1 MKHWYFIED
10 CTSSRSEV
18 YDEILTAGTVTEAFI
33 EAAGKWDALTE
44 ADRNRRDDAYIGYAD
59 TDEDGC
65 VDYDT
70 MTGIYYLRR
79 EKETVYYLLD
89 DQNGYGSEYPFC
101 SDAVETARLLEN
113 WNYSG
118 TDDPLPDCWHE
129 ADCSKIEELGT
140 YDGTTGTS
148 HPGTRETESEE
159 S

>member
-10 CTSSRSEV
+10 CTSSKSEV
-18 YDEILTAGTVTEAFI
+18 YDEILSAETATEAFI
-33 EAAGKWDALTE
+33 EAAGKWDHLAE
-44 ADRNRRDDAYIGYAD
+44 ADRKRRDDAYIGCAD

-70 MTGIYYLRR
+70 MTDIYYFRR
-79 EKETVYYLLD
+79 NKATVYYLLD
-89 DQNGYGSEYPFC
+89 DENGYGSDYPFC
-101 SDAVETARLLEN
+101 SDAVETARLLED

-118 TDDPLPDCWHE
+118 TDDPLPDRWHE
-129 ADCSKIEELGT
+129 ANRAELKYYGT

-148 HPGTRETESEE
+148 RPGTRETEE